1 LKWLNIILGI
11 LILWALFQQQFGDGG
26 RKELLAKQKLL
37 ATQQAEI
44 EALMERNE
52 QLAAEVSSLKNGLE
66 AIEER
71 ARAELG
77 MVKENETYIQVIN
90 PTTDDGR

>member
-1 LKWLNIILGI
+1 MKWLNIILGI